1 MAPTPM
7 PAAAPV
13 LRDELLLRSAFV
25 VAMEEAGDVEFAVEV
40 VLAEVA
46 GATLDVDVTAIVDEV
61 DDVDG
66 RKSNIVIVCC
76 RSECGA
82 GAWKVSLDEVEHVV
96 SPLQQAHK
104 LLLEL

>member
-46 GATLDVDVTAIVDEV
+46 GAALDVDVTAIVDEV

-76 RSECGA
+76 RSESGA
-82 GAWKVSLDEVEHVV
+82 GASKVSLNEVEHVV